1 VHSFGAYRDLGEMS
15 EVVRQV
21 MIRGRV
27 QGVGFRYWTMREA
40 IRLGVTGW
48 VRNRR
53 DGNVEALFAGPADA
67 VADMMT
73 RCQKGPESAHVDAV
87 EDQPVMANA
96 LKMIRPGER
105 FSQLPTV

>member
-1 VHSFGAYRDLGEMS
+1 MS

-21 MIRGRV
+21 KIRGRV

-53 DGNVEALFAGPADA
+53 DGSVEALFAGPADV
-67 VADMMT
+67 VADMMA

>member
-1 VHSFGAYRDLGEMS
+1 MN

-21 MIRGRV
+21 VIRGRV

-40 IRLGVTGW
+40 IRLGVGGW

-53 DGNVEALFAGPADA
+53 DGSVEALFTGSAEA
-67 VADMMT
+67 VAEMT
-73 RCQKGPESAHVDAV
+73 ARCWSGPEFARVDGV
-87 EDQPVMANA
+87 EDQPVAANA
-96 LKMIRPGER
+96 LTMIRPGER